1 MKILVLVT
9 IATWSFGFDSDEVP
23 ASRKLVNSPEAAA
36 VLVWKDKQAAV
47 SDEEQEQKQY
57 RLYEVDLENETIK
70 EVSIPRIN
78 FKVMEKLKKQE
89 QSE

>member
-9 IATWSFGFDSDEVP
+9 IATWSFGFDSNDVP

-36 VLVWKDKQAAV
+36 ILVWKDKQAV
-47 SDEEQEQKQY
+47 LSEEEQDQKQY
-57 RLYEVDLENETIK
+57 RLYEVDLDNETIK
-70 EVSIPRIN
+70 EVAIPKIK
-78 FKVMEKLKKQE
+78 FKVMEKLKDQV

>member
-23 ASRKLVNSPEAAA
+23 ASRKLVNSPETAA

>member
-9 IATWSFGFDSDEVP
+9 IATWSFGFDSNDAP

-36 VLVWKDKQAAV
+36 VLVWKDKQASI

-70 EVSIPRIN
+70 EVAIPKIK
-78 FKVMEKLKKQE
+78 FKVMEKLKDQV

>member
-9 IATWSFGFDSDEVP
+9 IATWSFGFDSDGVP

-36 VLVWKDKQAAV
+36 VLVWKEKQE
-47 SDEEQEQKQY
+47 SSNEEEQEQKQY

-70 EVSIPRIN
+70 EVPIPRIN

-89 QSE
+89 QTE